1 MAHFIKLNGRAIIV
15 GFTSLAL
22 TAFADQAMAQDYSAK
37 LIRTAGVS
45 VEAEYVSIEKQ
56 IKKYCEK
63 KVRGP
68 SSAQSRRSHRRQCQ
82 DVVMA
87 AFLAKMDD
95 PIMVA
100 YHNGSTLRSST
111 TTTYIENNKSIRPN

>member
-1 MAHFIKLNGRAIIV
+1 MNGRAIIV

-22 TAFADQAMAQDYSAK
+22 TAFAGQAMAQDYSAK

-111 TTTYIENNKSIRPN
+111 TTKLFKNNKSIKTN